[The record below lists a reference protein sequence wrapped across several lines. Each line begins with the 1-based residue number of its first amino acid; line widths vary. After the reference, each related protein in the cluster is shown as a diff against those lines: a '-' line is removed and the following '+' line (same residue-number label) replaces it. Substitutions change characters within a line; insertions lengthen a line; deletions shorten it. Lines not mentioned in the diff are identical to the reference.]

1 MWLPCGMR
9 WHCLG
14 AVGII
19 HFVFLH
25 LSCVS
30 SCGHI
35 QISETSYFSPSQSI
49 RFSSQEINL
58 WLYFTNKKLSCKT
71 ENQPLAG
78 CHLGCD
84 SSGLQQSREQWS
96 SLLPSSMQ
104 WPPRSGQG
112 GPIGYGCRELPGPGP
127 GSLIVITLLLCDFLK
142 WLSLSLPLFPG
153 CLGFPSFAQS
163 H

>member
-1 MWLPCGMR
+1 MQ

-35 QISETSYFSPSQSI
+35 QISDTSYFSPSQSI
-49 RFSSQEINL
+49 RFSSQEITYGYILKQTKN
-58 WLYFTNKKLSCKT
+58 FPAKQKTNT
-71 ENQPLAG
+71 WPAVIWHVT
-78 CHLGCD
+78 HLGC
-84 SSGLQQSREQWS
+84 SRAGS
-96 SLLPSSMQ
+96 NGAPLLPSAMQ
-104 WPPRSGQG
+104 WPPRSGRG
-112 GPIGYGCRELPGPGP
+112 RPIGDGCRVLPGPGP
-127 GSLIVITLLLCDFLK
+127 GSLIVITLLLCGFLK
-142 WLSLSLPLFPG
+142 SLSLSLPLFSG